1 MCWNEFVF
9 AQKTSRKQFL
19 SMSLTSRKYLDHVC
33 CYLKP
38 LKPKWGNLQA
48 SCKMKFDENLG
59 YCTKLNPPETWL
71 INLVKLCTYSSILQV
86 RLFHSMNGSEAYT
99 QFSHILH
106 VFLAY
111 TLLKIFPIVNRT
123 KWFVDNLKISI
134 RVLDFLWAE
143 VYTLKRFNFNSIHLD
158 IALERWAIEKCG
170 ALASMPMV
178 VLAKPGFIFH
188 VLPKM

>member
-1 MCWNEFVF
+1 MFTPLLHCLNLGFEVNNIRHMCWNEFLF

-71 INLVKLCTYSSILQV
+71 INLVKQCTYSSILQV

-123 KWFVDNLKISI
+123 KWFVDSLKINI
-134 RVLDFLWAE
+134 RVLDFLWTE
-143 VYTLKRFNFNSIHLD
+143 VYTIHWNASISIRSISIL
-158 IALERWAIEKCG
+158 LLSVE
-170 ALASMPMV
+170 L
-178 VLAKPGFIFH
+178 
-188 VLPKM
+188 